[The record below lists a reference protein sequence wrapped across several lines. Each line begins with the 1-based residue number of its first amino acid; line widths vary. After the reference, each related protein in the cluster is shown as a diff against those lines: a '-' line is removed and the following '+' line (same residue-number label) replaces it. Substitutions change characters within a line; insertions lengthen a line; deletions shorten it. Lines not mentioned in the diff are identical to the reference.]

1 MTLVVS
7 DKISPKTIRKMLSTL
22 SCEHFFIQL
31 PLPPLM
37 NYLNGENLSK
47 DLGERILFQ
56 NLDISIN
63 KGDKIALVANNGT
76 GKSSLLKILAQVD
89 EPDNGIVRLRKGIR
103 SAYLPQEPVF
113 EEGTIQELIDNSSTH
128 IMATIRAYEASL
140 EAQTADYN
148 TDTQRAFENASAAM
162 DEADAWDFER
172 KLKELLTRFTI
183 TNYDQQISLLSGGQK
198 KRLAISLA
206 ILQNPDLLMLD
217 EPTNHL
223 DLDMIEWLENYLS
236 NSNMS
241 ILMVS
246 HDRYFLDSVCNQ
258 IIEMTD
264 GRLQNYSGNYAYFL
278 EKKAEMEAAQTAE
291 IGKAQQLMKT
301 ELDWMRRSPKARTTK
316 SKSRISSFYDIEA
329 KAKSGKKT
337 QDLELSVKMSRIG
350 SKILELK
357 KVYKAYDDTIILKGF
372 DYTFKKGERIGIV
385 GKNGCGKSTFLNMIM
400 DLEQPDSGKINR
412 GDTIVFGYYS
422 QEGMKNLKPQ
432 KRVIDVLKDV
442 AEVITLA
449 DGSKVTASQMLNLFL
464 FPPKMQNQLVD
475 KLSGGEK
482 RRLYLLTVLM
492 QNPNFLILDEPTND
506 LDILTL
512 NKLESFLADF
522 GGCILLVSHDRYFL
536 DRIVEHIFVFE
547 GQGIIRD
554 FNGSYTEYRV
564 DQENFAKKQKK
575 AAKQEA
581 ITLAEKPNPD
591 RNAGEASKN
600 KLSFKE
606 KYEFDN
612 LEKELENLEEE
623 KGTLEAELVA
633 NSTDFYVVAKASERL
648 GKVLHEITTKS
659 DRWLVLSEYEG

>member
-1 MTLVVS
+1 
-7 DKISPKTIRKMLSTL
+7 
-22 SCEHFFIQL
+22 
-31 PLPPLM
+31 M

-47 DLGERILFQ
+47 DLGERILFKD
-56 NLDISIN
+56 LDISIN

-76 GKSSLLKILAQVD
+76 GKSSLLKILAHAEQ
-89 EPDNGIVRLRKGIR
+89 PDNGIVRLRKGLR

-113 EEGTIQELIDNSSTH
+113 DEGTIQNLIDHSSSH

-140 EAQTADYN
+140 EAQTEDYN
-148 TDTQRAFENASAAM
+148 TETQRAFEHASAAM

-183 TNYDQQISLLSGGQK
+183 TKYDQQISSLSGGQK

-206 ILQNPDLLMLD
+206 ILQNPDLLLLD

-223 DLDMIEWLENYLS
+223 DLDMIEWLEKYLS

-258 IIEMTD
+258 IVEMVD
-264 GRLQNYSGNYAYFL
+264 GRLQYYTGNYAYYL
-278 EKKAEMEAAQTAE
+278 EKKAEMEAANASE
-291 IGKAQQLMKT
+291 IGKAQQLMNK
-301 ELDWMRRSPKARTTK
+301 ELEWMRRSPKARTTK
-316 SKSRISSFYDIEA
+316 SKSRISAYYETEA

-337 QDLELSVKMSRIG
+337 QDLELAVKMTRIG
-350 SKILELK
+350 GKILELK
-357 KVYKAYDDTIILKGF
+357 KVYKSYGDNVILKGL

-385 GKNGCGKSTFLNMIM
+385 GKNGCGKSTFLNMVM
-400 DLEQPDSGKINR
+400 NLEQPDSGKINR

-422 QEGMKNLKPQ
+422 QDGMKHLKPE

-449 DGSKVTASQMLNLFL
+449 DGATVTASQMLNLFL
-464 FPPKMQNQLVD
+464 FPPQMQHQFVE

-492 QNPNFLILDEPTND
+492 LNPNFLILDEPTND

-512 NKLESFLADF
+512 NKLEDFLADF

-547 GQGIIRD
+547 GQGEIKD
-554 FNGSYTEYRV
+554 YNGSYTEYRIE
-564 DQENFAKKQKK
+564 QEEQAKQDKKDAK
-575 AAKQEA
+575 AAPLVLEKAKTEA
-581 ITLAEKPNPD
+581 PKL
-591 RNAGEASKN
+591 

-606 KYEFDN
+606 KYELET
-612 LEKELENLEEE
+612 LEKELEDLETE
-623 KGTLEAELVA
+623 KEQLESQLAD
-633 NSTDFYVVAKASERL
+633 NPSDFDIIAKASERL
-648 GKVLHEITTKS
+648 GTILQEITIKS
-659 DRWLVLSEYEG
+659 DRWLILSEYES

>member
-1 MTLVVS
+1 
-7 DKISPKTIRKMLSTL
+7 
-22 SCEHFFIQL
+22 
-31 PLPPLM
+31 
-37 NYLNGENLSK
+37 
-47 DLGERILFQ
+47 
-56 NLDISIN
+56 
-63 KGDKIALVANNGT
+63 
-76 GKSSLLKILAQVD
+76 SS
-89 EPDNGIVRLRKGIR
+89 
-103 SAYLPQEPVF
+103 
-113 EEGTIQELIDNSSTH
+113 H

-140 EAQTADYN
+140 EAQTLDYN
-148 TDTQRAFENASAAM
+148 TETQRNFENASAAM

-183 TNYDQQISLLSGGQK
+183 TDYDQQISLLSGGQK

-223 DLDMIEWLENYLS
+223 DLDMIEWLEKYLS

-278 EKKAEMEAAQTAE
+278 EKKAEMEAASAAE

-316 SKSRISSFYDIEA
+316 SKSRISSFYDTEA

-337 QDLELSVKMSRIG
+337 QDLELSVKMTRIG
-350 SKILELK
+350 GKILELK
-357 KVYKAYDDTIILKGF
+357 KVHKSFGDNVILKGL

-385 GKNGCGKSTFLNMIM
+385 GKNGCGKSTFLNMVM
-400 DLEQPDSGKINR
+400 NLEQPDSGKINR

-432 KRVIDVLKDV
+432 KKVLDVMKDV

-449 DGSKVTASQMLNLFL
+449 NGSKVTASQMLNLFL
-464 FPPKMQNQLVD
+464 FPPQMQNQLVE

-492 QNPNFLILDEPTND
+492 LNPNFLILDEPTND

-512 NKLESFLADF
+512 NKLEAFLADF

-536 DRIVEHIFVFE
+536 DRIVDHIFVFE
-547 GQGIIRD
+547 GQGEIQD
-554 FNGSYTEYRV
+554 YNGSYTEYRLE
-564 DQENFAKKQKK
+564 QEKQAKKEKK
-575 AAKQEA
+575 AAKKETTEA
-581 ITLAEKPNPD
+581 ANEPVTAAAAPKT
-591 RNAGEASKN
+591 

-606 KYEFDN
+606 KYEF
-612 LEKELENLEEE
+612 ENLENEIENLEIE
-623 KGTLEAELVA
+623 KVKLETDLAENA
-633 NSTDFYVVAKASERL
+633 TDFDVISKATERL
-648 GKVLHEITTKS
+648 GTVIADLSAKG
-659 DRWLVLSEYEG
+659 DRWLELSEFSE

>member
-1 MTLVVS
+1 
-7 DKISPKTIRKMLSTL
+7 
-22 SCEHFFIQL
+22 
-31 PLPPLM
+31 M

-47 DLGERILFQ
+47 DLGERILFKD
-56 NLDISIN
+56 LDISIN

-76 GKSSLLKILAQVD
+76 GKSSLLKILAHAEQ
-89 EPDNGIVRLRKGIR
+89 PDNGIVRLRKGLR

-113 EEGTIQELIDNSSTH
+113 DEGTIQNLIDHSSSH

-140 EAQTADYN
+140 EAQTEDYN
-148 TDTQRAFENASAAM
+148 TETQRAFEHASAAM

-183 TNYDQQISLLSGGQK
+183 TNYDQQISSLSGGQK

-206 ILQNPDLLMLD
+206 ILQNPDLLLLD

-223 DLDMIEWLENYLS
+223 DLDMIEWLEKYLS

-258 IIEMTD
+258 IVEMVD
-264 GRLQNYSGNYAYFL
+264 GRLQYYTGNYAYYL
-278 EKKAEMEAAQTAE
+278 EKKAEMEAANASE
-291 IGKAQQLMKT
+291 IGKAQQLMNK
-301 ELDWMRRSPKARTTK
+301 ELEWMRRSPKARTTK
-316 SKSRISSFYDIEA
+316 SKSRISAYYETEA

-337 QDLELSVKMSRIG
+337 QDLELAVKMTRIG
-350 SKILELK
+350 GKILELK
-357 KVYKAYDDTIILKGF
+357 KVYKSYGDNVILKGL

-385 GKNGCGKSTFLNMIM
+385 GKNGCGKSTFLNMVM

-422 QEGMKNLKPQ
+422 QDGMKHLKPE

-449 DGSKVTASQMLNLFL
+449 NGATVTASQMLNLFL
-464 FPPKMQNQLVD
+464 FPPQMQHQFVE

-492 QNPNFLILDEPTND
+492 LNPNFLILDEPTND

-512 NKLESFLADF
+512 NKLEDFLADF

-547 GQGIIRD
+547 GHGEIKD
-554 FNGSYTEYRV
+554 YNGSYTEYRLE
-564 DQENFAKKQKK
+564 QEEQAKQDKKDAK
-575 AAKQEA
+575 AAPLVLEKAKTEA
-581 ITLAEKPNPD
+581 PKL
-591 RNAGEASKN
+591 

-606 KYEFDN
+606 KYELET
-612 LEKELENLEEE
+612 LEKELEDLETE
-623 KGTLEAELVA
+623 KEQLESQLA
-633 NSTDFYVVAKASERL
+633 NNPSDFDIIAKASERL
-648 GKVLHEITTKS
+648 GIVLQEITTKS

>member
-1 MTLVVS
+1 
-7 DKISPKTIRKMLSTL
+7 
-22 SCEHFFIQL
+22 
-31 PLPPLM
+31 M

-47 DLGERILFQ
+47 DLGERILFKD
-56 NLDISIN
+56 LDISIN

-76 GKSSLLKILAQVD
+76 GKSSLLKILAHAEQ
-89 EPDNGIVRLRKGIR
+89 PDNGIVRLRKGLR

-113 EEGTIQELIDNSSTH
+113 DEGTIQNLIDHSSSH

-140 EAQTADYN
+140 EAQTEDYN
-148 TDTQRAFENASAAM
+148 TETQRAFEHASAAM

-183 TNYDQQISLLSGGQK
+183 TNYDQQISSLSGGQK

-206 ILQNPDLLMLD
+206 ILQNPDLLLLD

-223 DLDMIEWLENYLS
+223 DLDMIEWLEKYLS

-258 IIEMTD
+258 IVEMVD
-264 GRLQNYSGNYAYFL
+264 GRLQYYTGNYAYYL
-278 EKKAEMEAAQTAE
+278 EKKAEMEAANASE
-291 IGKAQQLMKT
+291 IGKAQQLMNK
-301 ELDWMRRSPKARTTK
+301 ELEWMRRSPKARTTK
-316 SKSRISSFYDIEA
+316 SKSRISAYYETEA

-337 QDLELSVKMSRIG
+337 QDLELAVKMTRIG
-350 SKILELK
+350 GKILELK
-357 KVYKAYDDTIILKGF
+357 KVYKSYGDNVILKGL

-422 QEGMKNLKPQ
+422 QDGMKHLKPE

-449 DGSKVTASQMLNLFL
+449 DGATVTASQMLNLFL
-464 FPPKMQNQLVD
+464 FPPQMQHQFVE

-492 QNPNFLILDEPTND
+492 LNPNFLILDEPTND

-512 NKLESFLADF
+512 NKLEDFLADF

-547 GQGIIRD
+547 GHGEIKD
-554 FNGSYTEYRV
+554 YNGSYTEYRLE
-564 DQENFAKKQKK
+564 QEEQAKQDKKDAK
-575 AAKQEA
+575 AAPLVLEKAKTEA
-581 ITLAEKPNPD
+581 PKL
-591 RNAGEASKN
+591 

-606 KYEFDN
+606 KYELET
-612 LEKELENLEEE
+612 LEKELEDLETE
-623 KGTLEAELVA
+623 KEQLESQLA
-633 NSTDFYVVAKASERL
+633 NNPSDFDIIAKASERL
-648 GKVLHEITTKS
+648 GIVLQEITTKS

>member
-1 MTLVVS
+1 
-7 DKISPKTIRKMLSTL
+7 
-22 SCEHFFIQL
+22 
-31 PLPPLM
+31 M

-47 DLGERILFQ
+47 DLGERILFKD
-56 NLDISIN
+56 LDISIN

-76 GKSSLLKILAQVD
+76 GKSSLLKILAHAEQ
-89 EPDNGIVRLRKGIR
+89 PDNGIVRLRKGLR

-113 EEGTIQELIDNSSTH
+113 DEGTIQNLIDHSSSH

-140 EAQTADYN
+140 EAQTEDYN
-148 TDTQRAFENASAAM
+148 TETQRAFEHASAAM

-183 TNYDQQISLLSGGQK
+183 TNYDQQIRSLSGGQK

-206 ILQNPDLLMLD
+206 ILQNPDLLLLD

-223 DLDMIEWLENYLS
+223 DLDMIEWLEKYLS

-258 IIEMTD
+258 IVEMVD
-264 GRLQNYSGNYAYFL
+264 GRLQYYTGNYAYYL
-278 EKKAEMEAAQTAE
+278 EKKAEMEAANASE
-291 IGKAQQLMKT
+291 IGKAQQLMNK
-301 ELDWMRRSPKARTTK
+301 ELEWMRRSPKARTTK
-316 SKSRISSFYDIEA
+316 SKSRISAYYETEA

-337 QDLELSVKMSRIG
+337 QDLELAVKMTRIG
-350 SKILELK
+350 GKILELK
-357 KVYKAYDDTIILKGF
+357 KVYKSYGDNVILKGL

-385 GKNGCGKSTFLNMIM
+385 GKNGCGKSTFLNMVM

-422 QEGMKNLKPQ
+422 QDGMKHLKPE

-449 DGSKVTASQMLNLFL
+449 DGATVTASQMLNLFL
-464 FPPKMQNQLVD
+464 FPPQMQHQFVE

-492 QNPNFLILDEPTND
+492 LNPNFLILDEPTND

-512 NKLESFLADF
+512 NKLEDFLADF

-547 GQGIIRD
+547 GHGEIKD
-554 FNGSYTEYRV
+554 YNGSYTEYRLE
-564 DQENFAKKQKK
+564 QEEQAKQDKKDAK
-575 AAKQEA
+575 AAPLVLEKAKTEA
-581 ITLAEKPNPD
+581 PKL
-591 RNAGEASKN
+591 

-606 KYEFDN
+606 KYELET
-612 LEKELENLEEE
+612 LEKELEDLETE
-623 KGTLEAELVA
+623 KEQLESQLA
-633 NSTDFYVVAKASERL
+633 NNPSDFDIIAKASERL
-648 GKVLHEITTKS
+648 GIVLQEITTKS

>member
-1 MTLVVS
+1 
-7 DKISPKTIRKMLSTL
+7 
-22 SCEHFFIQL
+22 
-31 PLPPLM
+31 M

-47 DLGERILFQ
+47 DLGERILFKD
-56 NLDISIN
+56 LDLSIN

-76 GKSSLLKILAQVD
+76 GKSSLLKILAKVE
-89 EPDNGIVRLRKGIR
+89 EPDHGIVRLRKGVR
-103 SAYLPQEPVF
+103 SAYLPQEPKF
-113 EEGTIQELIDNSSTH
+113 DEGTIQELIDYSSSH
-128 IMATIRAYEASL
+128 IMATIRAYEAAL
-140 EAQTADYN
+140 EAQTEDYN
-148 TDTQRAFENASAAM
+148 TETQRAFEHASNAM

-183 TNYDQQISLLSGGQK
+183 TKYDQQISSLSGGQK

-206 ILQNPDLLMLD
+206 ILQNPDLLLLD

-223 DLDMIEWLENYLS
+223 DLEMIEWLEKYLS

-278 EKKAEMEAAQTAE
+278 EKKAEMEAAQAAE

-301 ELDWMRRSPKARTTK
+301 ELEWMRRSPKARTTK
-316 SKSRISSFYDIEA
+316 SKSRISSFYDTEA

-337 QDLELSVKMSRIG
+337 QDLELAVKMTRIG
-350 SKILELK
+350 GKILEIK
-357 KVYKAYDDTIILKGF
+357 KLYKAFDDNVILKGF

-400 DLEQPDSGKINR
+400 DLEQADSGKINR

-449 DGSKVTASQMLNLFL
+449 NGAKVTASQMLKLFL
-464 FPPKMQNQLVD
+464 FPPQMQNQLVE

-492 QNPNFLILDEPTND
+492 KNPNFLILDEPTND

-547 GQGIIRD
+547 GQGEIRD

-564 DQENFAKKQKK
+564 ELDEKAKADKK
-575 AAKQEA
+575 AAKKEA
-581 ITLAEKPNPD
+581 VEAAEKPKTETP
-591 RNAGEASKN
+591 KT
-600 KLSFKE
+600 KMSFKE
-606 KYEFDN
+606 KYEFET
-612 LEKELENLEEE
+612 LEKDLENLEEE
-623 KGTLEAELVA
+623 KGKLEAELAA
-633 NSTDFYVVAKASERL
+633 NPTDFDIISKSSARL
-648 GKVLHEITTKS
+648 TEVLTLITTKT
-659 DRWLVLSEYEG
+659 DRWLELSEYEG

>member
-1 MTLVVS
+1 
-7 DKISPKTIRKMLSTL
+7 
-22 SCEHFFIQL
+22 
-31 PLPPLM
+31 M
-37 NYLNGENLSK
+37 NYLNSENLSK

-56 NLDISIN
+56 DLDLSIN

-76 GKSSLLKILAQVD
+76 GKSSLLKILAQV
-89 EPDNGIVRLRKGIR
+89 EQPDNGIVRLRKGIR
-103 SAYLPQEPVF
+103 SAYLPQEPKF
-113 EEGTIQELIDNSSTH
+113 DDGTIQELIDHSSSH

-140 EAQTADYN
+140 EAQTLDYN
-148 TDTQRAFENASAAM
+148 TETQRNFENASAAM

-183 TNYDQQISLLSGGQK
+183 TDYDQQISLLSGGQK

-223 DLDMIEWLENYLS
+223 DLDMIEWLEKYLS

-278 EKKAEMEAAQTAE
+278 EKKAEMEAASAAE

-316 SKSRISSFYDIEA
+316 SKSRISSFYDTEA

-337 QDLELSVKMSRIG
+337 QDLELSVKMTRIG
-350 SKILELK
+350 GKILELK
-357 KVYKAYDDTIILKGF
+357 KVHKSFGDNVILKGL

-385 GKNGCGKSTFLNMIM
+385 GKNGCGKSTFLNMVM
-400 DLEQPDSGKINR
+400 NLEQPDSGKINR

-432 KRVIDVLKDV
+432 KKVLDVMKDV

-449 DGSKVTASQMLNLFL
+449 NGSKVTASQMLNLFL
-464 FPPKMQNQLVD
+464 FPPQMQNQLVE

-492 QNPNFLILDEPTND
+492 LNPNFLILDEPTND

-512 NKLESFLADF
+512 NKLEAFLADF

-536 DRIVEHIFVFE
+536 DRIVDHIFVFE
-547 GQGIIRD
+547 GQGEIQD
-554 FNGSYTEYRV
+554 YNGSYTEYRLE
-564 DQENFAKKQKK
+564 QEKQAKKEKK
-575 AAKQEA
+575 AAKKETTEA
-581 ITLAEKPNPD
+581 ANEPVTAAAAPKT
-591 RNAGEASKN
+591 

-606 KYEFDN
+606 KYEF
-612 LEKELENLEEE
+612 ENLENEIENLEIE
-623 KGTLEAELVA
+623 KVKLETDLAENA
-633 NSTDFYVVAKASERL
+633 TDFDVISKATERL
-648 GKVLHEITTKS
+648 GTVIADLSAKG
-659 DRWLVLSEYEG
+659 DRWLELSEFSE

>member
-1 MTLVVS
+1 
-7 DKISPKTIRKMLSTL
+7 
-22 SCEHFFIQL
+22 
-31 PLPPLM
+31 M

-47 DLGERILFQ
+47 DLGERILFKD
-56 NLDISIN
+56 LDISIN

-76 GKSSLLKILAQVD
+76 GKSSLLKILAHAEQ
-89 EPDNGIVRLRKGIR
+89 PDNGIVRLRKGLR

-113 EEGTIQELIDNSSTH
+113 DEGTIQNLIDHSSSH

-140 EAQTADYN
+140 EAQTEDYN
-148 TDTQRAFENASAAM
+148 TDTQRAFEHASAAM

-183 TNYDQQISLLSGGQK
+183 TNYDQQISSLSGGQK

-206 ILQNPDLLMLD
+206 ILQNPDLLLLD

-223 DLDMIEWLENYLS
+223 DLDMIEWLEKYLS

-258 IIEMTD
+258 IVEMVD
-264 GRLQNYSGNYAYFL
+264 GRLQYYTGNYAYYL
-278 EKKAEMEAAQTAE
+278 EKKAEMEAANASE
-291 IGKAQQLMKT
+291 IGKAQQLMNK
-301 ELDWMRRSPKARTTK
+301 ELEWMRRSPKARTTK
-316 SKSRISSFYDIEA
+316 SKSRISAYYETEA

-337 QDLELSVKMSRIG
+337 QDLELAVKMTRIG
-350 SKILELK
+350 GKILELK
-357 KVYKAYDDTIILKGF
+357 KVYKSYGDNVILKGL

-422 QEGMKNLKPQ
+422 QDGMKHLKPE

-449 DGSKVTASQMLNLFL
+449 DGATVTASQMLNLFL
-464 FPPKMQNQLVD
+464 FPPQMQHQFVE

-492 QNPNFLILDEPTND
+492 LNPNFLILDEPTND
-506 LDILTL
+506 LDIVTL
-512 NKLESFLADF
+512 NKLEDFLADF

-547 GQGIIRD
+547 GQGEIKD
-554 FNGSYTEYRV
+554 YNGSYTEYRLE
-564 DQENFAKKQKK
+564 QEEQAKQDKKDAK
-575 AAKQEA
+575 AAPLVLEKAKTEA
-581 ITLAEKPNPD
+581 PKL
-591 RNAGEASKN
+591 

-606 KYEFDN
+606 KYELET
-612 LEKELENLEEE
+612 LEKELEDLETE
-623 KGTLEAELVA
+623 KEQLESRLA
-633 NSTDFYVVAKASERL
+633 NNPSDFDIIAKASERL
-648 GKVLHEITTKS
+648 GTILQEITIKS
-659 DRWLVLSEYEG
+659 DRWLILSEYES

>member
-1 MTLVVS
+1 
-7 DKISPKTIRKMLSTL
+7 
-22 SCEHFFIQL
+22 
-31 PLPPLM
+31 M

-47 DLGERILFQ
+47 DLGERILFKD
-56 NLDISIN
+56 LDISIN

-76 GKSSLLKILAQVD
+76 GKSSLLKILAHAEQ
-89 EPDNGIVRLRKGIR
+89 PDNGIVRLRKGLR

-113 EEGTIQELIDNSSTH
+113 DEGTIQNLIDHSSSH

-140 EAQTADYN
+140 EAQTEDYN
-148 TDTQRAFENASAAM
+148 TETQRAFEHASAAM

-183 TNYDQQISLLSGGQK
+183 TNYDQQISSLSGGQK

-206 ILQNPDLLMLD
+206 ILQNPDLLLLD

-223 DLDMIEWLENYLS
+223 DLDMIEWLEKYLS

-258 IIEMTD
+258 IVEMVD
-264 GRLQNYSGNYAYFL
+264 GRLQYYIGNYAYYL
-278 EKKAEMEAAQTAE
+278 EKKAEMEAANASE
-291 IGKAQQLMKT
+291 IGKAQQLMNK
-301 ELDWMRRSPKARTTK
+301 ELEWMRRSPKARTTK
-316 SKSRISSFYDIEA
+316 SKSRISAYYETEA

-337 QDLELSVKMSRIG
+337 QDLELAVKMTRIG
-350 SKILELK
+350 GKILELK
-357 KVYKAYDDTIILKGF
+357 KVYKSYGDNVILKGL

-422 QEGMKNLKPQ
+422 QDGMKHLKPE

-449 DGSKVTASQMLNLFL
+449 NGATVTASQMLNLFL
-464 FPPKMQNQLVD
+464 FPPQMQHQFVE

-492 QNPNFLILDEPTND
+492 LNPNFLILDEPTND

-512 NKLESFLADF
+512 NKLEDFLADF

-547 GQGIIRD
+547 GHGEIKD
-554 FNGSYTEYRV
+554 YNGSYTEYRLE
-564 DQENFAKKQKK
+564 QEEQAKQDKKDAK
-575 AAKQEA
+575 AAPLVLEKAKTEA
-581 ITLAEKPNPD
+581 PKL
-591 RNAGEASKN
+591 

-606 KYEFDN
+606 KYELET
-612 LEKELENLEEE
+612 LEKELEDLETE
-623 KGTLEAELVA
+623 KEQLESQLA
-633 NSTDFYVVAKASERL
+633 NNPSDFDIIAKASERL
-648 GKVLHEITTKS
+648 GIVLQEITTKS

>member
-1 MTLVVS
+1 
-7 DKISPKTIRKMLSTL
+7 
-22 SCEHFFIQL
+22 
-31 PLPPLM
+31 M

-47 DLGERILFQ
+47 DLGERILFE
-56 NLDISIN
+56 NLDLSIN

-76 GKSSLLKILAQVD
+76 GKSSLLKILAQVE

-103 SAYLPQEPVF
+103 SAYLPQEPTF
-113 EEGTIQELIDNSSTH
+113 DEGTIQELIDHSSSH

-148 TDTQRAFENASAAM
+148 TETQRAFEQASLAM
-162 DEADAWDFER
+162 DQADAWDFER

-183 TNYDQQISLLSGGQK
+183 TNYDQPISSLSGGQK

-223 DLDMIEWLENYLS
+223 DLDMIEWLEKYLS

-278 EKKAEMEAAQTAE
+278 EKKAEMEAAQAAE

-301 ELDWMRRSPKARTTK
+301 ELEWMRRSPKARTTK
-316 SKSRISSFYDIEA
+316 SKSRISSFYDTEA

-350 SKILELK
+350 GKILEIK
-357 KVYKAYDDTIILKGF
+357 KLYKAYDDNVMLKGF

-400 DLEQPDSGKINR
+400 DLEEADSGKINR
-412 GDTIVFGYYS
+412 GDTVVFGYYS
-422 QEGMKNLKPQ
+422 QEGMKNLKPG
-432 KRVIDVLKDV
+432 KRVIDVMKDV

-449 DGSKVTASQMLNLFL
+449 NGAKVTASQMLNLFL
-464 FPPKMQNQLVD
+464 FPPQMQNQRVE

-492 QNPNFLILDEPTND
+492 KNPNFLILDEPTND

-547 GQGIIRD
+547 GQGSICD
-554 FNGSYTEYRV
+554 YNGSYTEYRIE
-564 DQENFAKKQKK
+564 QEIQAKQEKK
-575 AAKQEA
+575 AAKKEA
-581 ITLAEKPNPD
+581 ADASIAKAEK
-591 RNAGEASKN
+591 EVTKT
-600 KLSFKE
+600 KMSFKE
-606 KYEFDN
+606 KYEFES
-612 LEKELENLEEE
+612 LEKEIENLELE
-623 KGTLEAELVA
+623 KANLEAELA
-633 NSTDFYVVAKASERL
+633 DNPTDFDIISKATERL
-648 GKVLHEITTKS
+648 GVVIAELSEKG
-659 DRWLVLSEYEG
+659 DRWLELSELEG

>member
-1 MTLVVS
+1 
-7 DKISPKTIRKMLSTL
+7 
-22 SCEHFFIQL
+22 
-31 PLPPLM
+31 M
-37 NYLNGENLSK
+37 NYLNSENLSK

-56 NLDISIN
+56 DLDLSIN

-76 GKSSLLKILAQVD
+76 GKSSLLKILAQV
-89 EPDNGIVRLRKGIR
+89 EQPDNGIVRLRKGIR
-103 SAYLPQEPVF
+103 SAYLPQEPKF
-113 EEGTIQELIDNSSTH
+113 DDGTIQELIDHSSSH

-140 EAQTADYN
+140 EAQTLDYN
-148 TDTQRAFENASAAM
+148 TETQRNFENASAAM

-223 DLDMIEWLENYLS
+223 DLDMIEWLEKYLS

-278 EKKAEMEAAQTAE
+278 EKKAEMEAASAAE

-316 SKSRISSFYDIEA
+316 SKSRISSFYDTEA

-337 QDLELSVKMSRIG
+337 QDLELSVKMTRIG
-350 SKILELK
+350 GKILELK
-357 KVYKAYDDTIILKGF
+357 KVHKSFGDNVILKGL

-385 GKNGCGKSTFLNMIM
+385 GKNGCGKSTFLNMVM
-400 DLEQPDSGKINR
+400 NLEQPDSGKINR

-432 KRVIDVLKDV
+432 KKVLDVMKDV

-449 DGSKVTASQMLNLFL
+449 NGSKVTASQMLNLFL
-464 FPPKMQNQLVD
+464 FPPQMQNQLVE

-492 QNPNFLILDEPTND
+492 LNPNFLILDEPTND

-512 NKLESFLADF
+512 NKLEAFLSDF

-547 GQGIIRD
+547 GQGEIKD
-554 FNGSYTEYRV
+554 YNGSYTEYRL
-564 DQENFAKKQKK
+564 DQEKQAKKEKK
-575 AAKQEA
+575 EAKQEA
-581 ITLAEKPNPD
+581 LAAAEKPNSD
-591 RNAGEASKN
+591 KNAGQAPKT
-600 KLSFKE
+600 KRSFKE
-606 KYEFDN
+606 KYEFET
-612 LEKELENLEEE
+612 LEKEIEELEVE
-623 KGTLEAELVA
+623 KVTLETELAENA
-633 NSTDFYVVAKASERL
+633 TDFDIISKATERL
-648 GKVLHEITTKS
+648 GTVIADLSAKG
-659 DRWLVLSEYEG
+659 DRWLVLSDLEE

>member
-1 MTLVVS
+1 
-7 DKISPKTIRKMLSTL
+7 
-22 SCEHFFIQL
+22 
-31 PLPPLM
+31 M

-47 DLGERILFQ
+47 DLGERILFKD
-56 NLDISIN
+56 LDISIN

-76 GKSSLLKILAQVD
+76 GKSSLLKILAHAEQ
-89 EPDNGIVRLRKGIR
+89 PDNGIVRLRKGLR

-113 EEGTIQELIDNSSTH
+113 DEGTIQNLIDHSSSH

-140 EAQTADYN
+140 EAQTEDYN
-148 TDTQRAFENASAAM
+148 TETQRAFEHASAAM

-183 TNYDQQISLLSGGQK
+183 TNYDQQISSLSGGQK

-206 ILQNPDLLMLD
+206 ILQNPDLLLLD

-223 DLDMIEWLENYLS
+223 DLDMIEWLEKYLS

-258 IIEMTD
+258 IVEMVD
-264 GRLQNYSGNYAYFL
+264 GRLQYYTGNYAYYL
-278 EKKAEMEAAQTAE
+278 EKKAEMEAANASE
-291 IGKAQQLMKT
+291 IGKAQQLMNK
-301 ELDWMRRSPKARTTK
+301 ELEWMRRSPKARTTK
-316 SKSRISSFYDIEA
+316 SKSRISAYYETEA

-337 QDLELSVKMSRIG
+337 QDLELAVKMTRIG
-350 SKILELK
+350 GKILELK
-357 KVYKAYDDTIILKGF
+357 KVYKSYGDNVILKGL

-422 QEGMKNLKPQ
+422 QDGMKHLKPE

-449 DGSKVTASQMLNLFL
+449 DGATVTASQMLNLFL
-464 FPPKMQNQLVD
+464 FPPQMQHQFVE

-492 QNPNFLILDEPTND
+492 LNPNFLILDEPTND

-512 NKLESFLADF
+512 NKLEDFLADF

-547 GQGIIRD
+547 GHGEIKD
-554 FNGSYTEYRV
+554 YNGSYTEYRLE
-564 DQENFAKKQKK
+564 QEEQAKQDKKDAK
-575 AAKQEA
+575 AAPLVLEKAKTEA
-581 ITLAEKPNPD
+581 PKL
-591 RNAGEASKN
+591 

-606 KYEFDN
+606 KYELET
-612 LEKELENLEEE
+612 LEKELEDLETE
-623 KGTLEAELVA
+623 KEQLESRLA
-633 NSTDFYVVAKASERL
+633 NNPSDFDIIAKASERL
-648 GKVLHEITTKS
+648 GIVLQEITTKS

>member
-1 MTLVVS
+1 
-7 DKISPKTIRKMLSTL
+7 
-22 SCEHFFIQL
+22 
-31 PLPPLM
+31 M
-37 NYLNGENLSK
+37 NYLNSENLSK

-56 NLDISIN
+56 DLDLSIN

-76 GKSSLLKILAQVD
+76 GKSSLLKILAQV
-89 EPDNGIVRLRKGIR
+89 EQPDNGIVRLRKGIR
-103 SAYLPQEPVF
+103 SAYLPQEPKF
-113 EEGTIQELIDNSSTH
+113 DDGTIQELIDHSSSH

-140 EAQTADYN
+140 EAQTLDYN
-148 TDTQRAFENASAAM
+148 TETQRNFENASAAM

-223 DLDMIEWLENYLS
+223 DLDMIEWLEKYLS

-278 EKKAEMEAAQTAE
+278 EKKAEMEAASAAE

-316 SKSRISSFYDIEA
+316 SKSRISSFYDTEA

-337 QDLELSVKMSRIG
+337 QDLELSVKMTRIG
-350 SKILELK
+350 GKILELK
-357 KVYKAYDDTIILKGF
+357 KVHKSFGNNVILKGL

-385 GKNGCGKSTFLNMIM
+385 GKNGCGKSTFLNMVM
-400 DLEQPDSGKINR
+400 NLEQPDSGKINR

-432 KRVIDVLKDV
+432 KKVLDVMKDV

-449 DGSKVTASQMLNLFL
+449 NGSTVTASQMLNLFL
-464 FPPKMQNQLVD
+464 FPPQMQNQLVE

-492 QNPNFLILDEPTND
+492 LNPNFLILDEPTND

-512 NKLESFLADF
+512 NKLEAFLSDF

-547 GQGIIRD
+547 GQGEIKD
-554 FNGSYTEYRV
+554 YNGSYTEYRL
-564 DQENFAKKQKK
+564 DQEKQAKKEKK
-575 AAKQEA
+575 EAKQEA
-581 ITLAEKPNPD
+581 LAAAEKPNSD
-591 RNAGEASKN
+591 KNAGQAPKT
-600 KLSFKE
+600 KRSFKE
-606 KYEFDN
+606 KYEFET
-612 LEKELENLEEE
+612 LEKEIEELEVE
-623 KGTLEAELVA
+623 KVTLETELAENA
-633 NSTDFYVVAKASERL
+633 TDFDIISKATERL
-648 GKVLHEITTKS
+648 GTVIADLSAKG
-659 DRWLVLSEYEG
+659 DRWLVLSDLEE